1 MSNRSNDYIYAV
13 RDTKGVSPYNAPR
26 ARKIFP
32 KTPQKKTTIHLI
44 PRSVHV
50 LIFQDALL
58 MHTTPLI

>member
-32 KTPQKKTTIHLI
+32 KTPQKKTTIHFKFPAAYN
-44 PRSVHV
+44 PRCMGEWRS
-50 LIFQDALL
+50 D
-58 MHTTPLI
+58 